1 MKAYYSLAFLEF
13 EKHVIARLR
22 PPHDGEDNQME
33 GAEEESP
40 EEYCVMNYDEDYRV
54 ALCNEGEEVLL
65 PEYVE
70 YLE

>member
-1 MKAYYSLAFLEF
+1 
-13 EKHVIARLR
+13 
-22 PPHDGEDNQME
+22 ME